1 MGVRLLKVWIIGSMA
16 MDRFRKQVVT
26 TTFRNT
32 RTSIR
37 QIMLVP
43 RIDEVPLEFI

>member
-1 MGVRLLKVWIIGSMA
+1 MGVRLLKARIIGSMA
-16 MDRFRKQVVT
+16 MDRFQKQVVT

-32 RTSIR
+32 RISIL